1 MDKDLLFALIIIVLM
16 YVLSQKK
23 VYHLTN
29 RIFSDS
35 LDELDRPTQKGII
48 LHALFGGL
56 LFYAISYLVKSYL
69 DIK

>member
-1 MDKDLLFALIIIVLM
+1 MDKDLIFVMIIIILI

-29 RIFSDS
+29 RVFSDS

-48 LHALFGGL
+48 LHSLFAGI
-56 LFYAISYLVKSYL
+56 LFYSISYLVKSYL